1 MKKTSGKTNP
11 PGFGWMRNLP
21 DKRDHL
27 YPLPLAKLRAFPSQ
41 VDLRRHCQCHR
52 SSDRVRS
59 EEEKLAYFT
68 RSRFFIHYNERKI
81 DHGVP
86 LHDGAPIQIRCL
98 PRNRVA
104 LRRDIA
110 LHHFPLLPAYAASDG
125 SVRIE

>member
-52 SSDRVRS
+52 RSDRVRS

-68 RSRFFIHYNERKI
+68 RSRFLFIITSEKLITARRSMMAHRSKLDASFETEWPCDETSLYIISHFSLRT
-81 DHGVP
+81 
-86 LHDGAPIQIRCL
+86 QL
-98 PRNRVA
+98 PTA
-104 LRRDIA
+104 L
-110 LHHFPLLPAYAASDG
+110 Y
-125 SVRIE
+125 V